1 MRFRRTFRF
10 PWRSRRQI
18 ARDLDAEL
26 AFHLEMRVRDLVAA
40 GVPPREAERRAREEF
55 GDLDFTRAYCLTMDE
70 RTDRAARLTDRFD
83 GWRQDLHY
91 AARTLRRSPGFAAIA
106 LLTLALTIGANTAVF
121 SATRAVLL
129 APLPY
134 GDPARV
140 VALFE
145 HDVANPARPFPLS
158 APNYLDLRAE
168 QRAFGGLAAF
178 DDAQFT
184 WLPASGDPEFLQGA
198 EVEPTAFD
206 VLRVRPIVGR
216 GFAPGD
222 ETAGRD
228 RKVVLSYGLWRRG
241 FAGDPAVVGRTM
253 TLGGTPYEIVGV
265 MPRGFT
271 LGEDEV
277 LWVPFD
283 ARAAAANPA
292 TTRKQHYL
300 QVVARLRDGVS
311 LDAARADAAA
321 ILRRLAAQYPDAN
334 TGHGA
339 TVTPMHDVVSG
350 PLRPALWLLQGAAA
364 MVLLIGCAN
373 LTNLTLSRAVGRRRE
388 TALRAALGSGR
399 GRLVRQML
407 AESLLLAVGGGAL
420 GVAIAVVGTRALLAL
435 NPEALPSMF
444 TAAVDGRVLAFSV
457 LVSLGTGLLFGLAP
471 ALHASREAPGATL
484 KEGARGASGGRGRER
499 ARRGLVAAQM
509 ALAVTLL
516 VGAGLLVRSFDA
528 LLRVRLGFEPAHVL
542 TGVVRAGGERYDSA
556 AAVNR
561 FFDALLDDVAHTP
574 GVVAAGAVSILPTQ
588 GSVYS
593 GVRVVG
599 EPVDEARVPDIR
611 YLAVRGDYFA
621 ALRIPLLAGRA
632 FEARDAGGGPEPV
645 LINDAARRR
654 FFPRGDALGR
664 QIRIGPDPKATPLT
678 IVGVVGDVRADG
690 PAQDATPTLF
700 AFHAREPWLHTMSL
714 VVRTTDEPATVAGA
728 LRRAVRRADRTLAI
742 RDVRSLDAVLGASLS
757 PRRFALGLT
766 SAFAAIAM
774 LLAAVGIYGVLSY
787 AVANRTREL
796 GVRLALGATTRGVLL
811 LVVRQGVAWS
821 LAGLALGVGA
831 ALAGGRLLEG
841 MLFGVRAT
849 DPLTFAAVALGL
861 LVVVVLACAVPARR
875 ATRVDPIA
883 SVRAD

>member
-1 MRFRRTFRF
+1 
-10 PWRSRRQI
+10 
-18 ARDLDAEL
+18 
-26 AFHLEMRVRDLVAA
+26 
-40 GVPPREAERRAREEF
+40 
-55 GDLDFTRAYCLTMDE
+55 
-70 RTDRAARLTDRFD
+70 
-83 GWRQDLHY
+83 
-91 AARTLRRSPGFAAIA
+91 
-106 LLTLALTIGANTAVF
+106 
-121 SATRAVLL
+121 
-129 APLPY
+129 
-134 GDPARV
+134 
-140 VALFE
+140 
-145 HDVANPARPFPLS
+145 
-158 APNYLDLRAE
+158 
-168 QRAFGGLAAF
+168 
-178 DDAQFT
+178 
-184 WLPASGDPEFLQGA
+184 
-198 EVEPTAFD
+198 
-206 VLRVRPIVGR
+206 
-216 GFAPGD
+216 
-222 ETAGRD
+222 
-228 RKVVLSYGLWRRG
+228 
-241 FAGDPAVVGRTM
+241 
-253 TLGGTPYEIVGV
+253 
-265 MPRGFT
+265 
-271 LGEDEV
+271 
-277 LWVPFD
+277 
-283 ARAAAANPA
+283 
-292 TTRKQHYL
+292 
-300 QVVARLRDGVS
+300 
-311 LDAARADAAA
+311 
-321 ILRRLAAQYPDAN
+321 
-334 TGHGA
+334 
-339 TVTPMHDVVSG
+339 
-350 PLRPALWLLQGAAA
+350 
-364 MVLLIGCAN
+364 
-373 LTNLTLSRAVGRRRE
+373 
-388 TALRAALGSGR
+388 
-399 GRLVRQML
+399 
-407 AESLLLAVGGGAL
+407 
-420 GVAIAVVGTRALLAL
+420 
-435 NPEALPSMF
+435 
-444 TAAVDGRVLAFSV
+444 
-457 LVSLGTGLLFGLAP
+457 
-471 ALHASREAPGATL
+471 
-484 KEGARGASGGRGRER
+484 
-499 ARRGLVAAQM
+499 M

>member
-283 ARAAAANPA
+283 ARGAAANPA

-364 MVLLIGCAN
+364 MVLLIGCA
-373 LTNLTLSRAVGRRRE
+373 NLTLSRAVGRRRE

-632 FEARDAGGGPEPV
+632 FEARDAGGSPEPV

>member
-70 RTDRAARLTDRFD
+70 RTDRAARLTDRLD